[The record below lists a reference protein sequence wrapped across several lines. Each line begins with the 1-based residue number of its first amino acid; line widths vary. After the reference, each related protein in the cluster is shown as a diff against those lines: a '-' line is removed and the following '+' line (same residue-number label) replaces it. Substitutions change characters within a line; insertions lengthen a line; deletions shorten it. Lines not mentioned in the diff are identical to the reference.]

1 MSQDTLAWR
10 AKIGVVVPS
19 TNTVVETELADMR
32 PPGVT
37 NHTGRIAIPNLSVSG
52 DDDFAELIRLILA
65 AQDAAFE
72 SVLSC
77 QPDHVILGISAETFW
92 DGADESA
99 ELKARLE
106 ALAGVGVTTAAE
118 AIDAALAARQCRR
131 IAVVTPYQPVG
142 DEKVATFFEQKGYT
156 VTQVLGLRSSSP
168 VGTAQI
174 STETLREAVRTLDA
188 TGPEAIVQVGT
199 NLPMSRVAVEAESW
213 LGKPVIAANIAL
225 YWRAL
230 RVLGIDDRIYGWG
243 PLLSDY

>member
-1 MSQDTLAWR
+1 MSQDTLGWR

-19 TNTVVETELADMR
+19 TNTVVEAELADMR

-37 NHTGRIAIPNLSVSG
+37 NNTGRIAIPNLAVSG

-99 ELKARLE
+99 ELKKRLE
-106 ALAGVGVTTAAE
+106 ASAGVGVTTAAE

-131 IAVVTPYQPVG
+131 IAVVTPYHPAG
-142 DEKVATFFEQKGYT
+142 DGKVATFFQQKGYT
-156 VTQVLGLRSSSP
+156 VAHVLGLCSPSP
-168 VGTAQI
+168 VATAQV
-174 STETLREAVRTLDA
+174 SEATLRDALRSLDA
-188 TGPEAIVQVGT
+188 SDPEAIVQVGT
-199 NLPMSRVAVEAESW
+199 NLPMARLAAEAEGW
-213 LGKPVIAANIAL
+213 LGKPVIAANTAL

-230 RVLGIDDRIYGWG
+230 RVLGIDDRVYGWG